1 MCLAAGNP
9 VLGSLNDTLVAFAA
23 GFLIIGLGFTLF
35 LRGAPAVPAVGQAV
49 LAQTETVFGPLW
61 PWLVF
66 GETPARSTLI
76 GGAIILSAVVA
87 MTYAGAAA
95 PTPNMSN

>member
-1 MCLAAGNP
+1 M
-9 VLGSLNDTLVAFAA
+9 SFSDTIVGFAA
-23 GFLIIGLGFTLF
+23 GFLIMGLGFTLF

-76 GGAIILSAVVA
+76 GGIVILSAVVA
-87 MTYAGAAA
+87 MTYAGGAA
-95 PTPNMSN
+95 PPPNVSN